1 MEIGVTSTASS
12 TEAAPTARQPL
23 RCLPQLALLLAI
35 AAAVLLAL
43 GPLGWGAGLFNY
55 RVAFDTLFPWAAYC
69 GIAAAA
75 LALIA
80 LVFGRRIGG
89 GRRLAMCTLAFVV
102 GAAIAYVP
110 WRYDQMR
117 GTVPPIHDITT
128 DPQNPPQ
135 FRAVL
140 PARDKERANPAAYE
154 GAVVADQQRR
164 FYPDIAP
171 LSLALDPRKAFARA
185 LDAAMSM
192 GWTIVASDAAEGRIE
207 ASERS
212 FWFGFTDDVVV
223 RITASGAGS
232 RVDIRSVSRVGR
244 SDFGVNASRVRA
256 YLAKLRAVAGSR

>member
-1 MEIGVTSTASS
+1 MTSTASS
-12 TEAAPTARQPL
+12 TEAAPTGRQPL
-23 RCLPQLALLLAI
+23 RRLGQVALLLAI

-43 GPLGWGAGLFNY
+43 GPLGWRAGLWHY
-55 RVAFDTLFPWAAYC
+55 RVAFTTLFPWAAYC

-75 LALIA
+75 LALVA
-80 LVFGRRIGG
+80 LIFGRWIGG
-89 GRRLAMCTLAFVV
+89 GRRLAACVLAFVI

-117 GTVPPIHDITT
+117 GSVPPIHDITT

-140 PARDKERANPAAYE
+140 PARDKEHANPVAYE
-154 GAVVADQQRR
+154 GAAVGDQQRR

-171 LSLALDPRKAFARA
+171 LSLALDPRKTFARA

-192 GWTIVASDAAEGRIE
+192 GWTIVASDATEGRIE

-212 FWFGFTDDVVV
+212 FWFGFTDDMVI
-223 RITASGAGS
+223 RISASDAGS
-232 RVDIRSVSRVGR
+232 RVDIRSLSRVGR
-244 SDFGVNASRVRA
+244 SDFGVNAARVRA
-256 YLAKLRAVAGSR
+256 YLAKLRTVAGSR

>member
-1 MEIGVTSTASS
+1 MTSTASS
-12 TEAAPTARQPL
+12 TDAAATGRKPL
-23 RCLPQLALLLAI
+23 RRLPQLALLLAF
-35 AAAVLLAL
+35 AAVLLLGL
-43 GPLGWGAGLFNY
+43 GPLGWRAGWWHY
-55 RVAFDTLFPWAAYC
+55 RVAFGTLFPWAAYC

-75 LALIA
+75 LALVA
-80 LVFGRRIGG
+80 LIFGRWIGG
-89 GRRLAMCTLAFVV
+89 GRRLATCILAFAI
-102 GAAIAYVP
+102 GAGIAYVP

-117 GTVPPIHDITT
+117 GSVPPIHDITT

-140 PARDKERANPAAYE
+140 PVRDRERANSVAYE
-154 GAVVADQQRR
+154 GAAVSDQQRR

-185 LDAAMSM
+185 LDAATAM
-192 GWTIVASDAAEGRIE
+192 GWSIVASDAAEGRIE

-223 RITASGAGS
+223 RIAASDAGS

-244 SDFGVNASRVRA
+244 SDFGVNANRVRA
-256 YLAKLRAVAGSR
+256 YLAKLRSVAGGR

>member
-1 MEIGVTSTASS
+1 MTSRASS

-23 RCLPQLALLLAI
+23 RRLPQLALLLAV
-35 AAAVLLAL
+35 AAAVLLGL
-43 GPLGWGAGLFNY
+43 GPLGWRAGLWHY
-55 RVAFDTLFPWAAYC
+55 RVAFTTLFPWAAYC

-80 LVFGRRIGG
+80 LIFGRWIGG
-89 GRRLAMCTLAFVV
+89 GRRLATCTLAFVI

-110 WRYDQMR
+110 WRYDQLR
-117 GTVPPIHDITT
+117 GSVPPIHDITT

-140 PARDKERANPAAYE
+140 PMRDKERANPVVYE
-154 GAVVADQQRR
+154 GTAVSDQQRR

-185 LDAAMSM
+185 FDAATGM
-192 GWTIVASDAAEGRIE
+192 GWTIISSDATEGRIE

-212 FWFGFTDDVVV
+212 FWFGFTDDVVI
-223 RITASGAGS
+223 RIVASDAGS
-232 RVDIRSVSRVGR
+232 RIDVRSVSRVGR
-244 SDFGVNASRVRA
+244 SDFGVNAARVRA
-256 YLAKLRAVAGSR
+256 YLAKLRTVAGSR